1 MSSIERISLIGAGA
15 VGALYARKF
24 FDMDKNCISLV
35 AKGERYDRLKEGG
48 LIVNNKR
55 CKMPLVRVEDNT
67 PPSDLIIVAV
77 KYHRLPEAIQD
88 LRNRVGENSLIV
100 SLMNGIDSEEQIGA
114 VYGMEKMLY
123 AIVAGID
130 AVRQGNRI
138 TYTKEGKIFF
148 GEAKNPGLSERVE
161 RVKSVFDRAGIAS
174 EIPDDMIRTLW
185 WKFMINTGMNQ
196 VSAALRAPYAV
207 FQTSQEARELM
218 ESAMMEVM
226 SIAKAAKVHLSEQD
240 IEEWYSF
247 MSGLSPQGTTSMVQ
261 DIEANRKTEV
271 EMFGGKVMELGK
283 TYGIPTPVNQ
293 TLFRMIR
300 VMEEMEERR

>member
-1 MSSIERISLIGAGA
+1 MSSIERISVIGAGA

-35 AKGERYDRLKEGG
+35 AKGERYERLKEGG

-77 KYHRLPEAIQD
+77 KYHHLPEAIQD
-88 LRNRVGENSLIV
+88 LRNRVGENSLIL
-100 SLMNGIDSEEQIGA
+100 SLMNGIDSEEQIGG

-148 GEAKNPGLSERVE
+148 GEAKNPRLSERVE
-161 RVKSVFDRAGIAS
+161 RVKSAFDRAGIAS
-174 EIPDDMIRTLW
+174 EIPEDMIRTLW

-196 VSAALRAPYAV
+196 VSAVLRASYAV

-226 SIAKAAKVHLSEQD
+226 TIAKATKVHLSEQD

-261 DIEANRKTEV
+261 DIEANRKTEA

>member
-247 MSGLSPQGTTSMVQ
+247 MSELSPQGTTSMVQ

>member
-1 MSSIERISLIGAGA
+1 
-15 VGALYARKF
+15 
-24 FDMDKNCISLV
+24 
-35 AKGERYDRLKEGG
+35 
-48 LIVNNKR
+48 
-55 CKMPLVRVEDNT
+55 
-67 PPSDLIIVAV
+67 
-77 KYHRLPEAIQD
+77 
-88 LRNRVGENSLIV
+88 
-100 SLMNGIDSEEQIGA
+100 
-114 VYGMEKMLY
+114 MLY

-130 AVRQGNRI
+130 AVRRGNRI

-148 GEAKNPGLSERVE
+148 GEAKNPGLSERLK
-161 RVKSVFDRAGIAS
+161 RVKSLFDRAGIAS

-196 VSAALRAPYAV
+196 VSAVLRAPYAV
-207 FQTSQEARELM
+207 FQTSQEARGLM

-226 SIAKAAKVHLSEQD
+226 TIAKAAKVHLSEQD

-300 VMEEMEERR
+300 VMEKMAERR

>member
-1 MSSIERISLIGAGA
+1 MSFIERISLIGAGA